1 MKTKK
6 TIMRRLTAAGWMLA
20 AAVMFITAGCKGN
33 IGKYESQTKV
43 DENSTWYKDTAALE
57 ALYQKAVDDAKE
69 PTPSKVVDTL
79 SSITNAKDNPDQ
91 EWIKVGDTDMVL
103 VASLMKDKFVQMYK
117 NEKDTFRLASNES
130 WFTIPAEWQ
139 KKAGCFAG
147 MDSVESRTRLLQML
161 GLPLSTVHTEIVAVY
176 VDAKALFR
184 PSHDPE
190 ITDHT
195 SQLTYPSGVS
205 RNHHDWFEYNVSFS
219 YEPGNAYPWTQL
231 GYTYDWHNPDGYHVG
246 LSEFVA
252 FKGTLAKVKEI
263 KSCWQFIQELQGKN

>member
-1 MKTKK
+1 MRTKK
-6 TIMRRLTAAGWMLA
+6 TILRRMTAAGLMLA
-20 AAVMFITAGCKGN
+20 SALLLIIAGCRGN
-33 IGKYESQTKV
+33 LGRTQTKAS
-43 DENSTWYKDTAALE
+43 ENSTWYKDTAALE
-57 ALYQKAVDDAKE
+57 ALYQKAVDDASE

-79 SSITNAKDNPDQ
+79 VSITNAADNPDQ

-103 VASLMKDKFVQMYK
+103 VASLMKQKFVDMYR
-117 NEKDTFRLASNES
+117 NEPDTFRLQSAES
-130 WFTIPAEWQ
+130 WFTEPSEWK
-139 KKAGCFAG
+139 KKAKCFAE

-161 GLPLSTVHTEIVAVY
+161 GLPLSTVHTQIVAVY

-195 SQLTYPSGVS
+195 SQLSYPKGVS
-205 RNHHDWFEYNVSFS
+205 ANHHDWFEYNVSFS

-231 GYTYDWHNPDGYHVG
+231 GYTYDWHNPDGPHVG

-252 FKGTLAKVKEI
+252 FKGTLAKVKYI
-263 KSCWQFIQELQGKN
+263 KSCWQFIQELQNGQ